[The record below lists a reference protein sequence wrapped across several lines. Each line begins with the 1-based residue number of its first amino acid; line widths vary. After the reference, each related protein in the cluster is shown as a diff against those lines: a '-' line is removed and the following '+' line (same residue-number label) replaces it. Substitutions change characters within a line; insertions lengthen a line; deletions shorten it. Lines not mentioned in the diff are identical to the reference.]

1 MVGAGLAI
9 RLAVREG
16 KRFIQG
22 IAADRPG
29 EENTFKFYQMDV
41 TLEPAEGEGEMDSP
55 NPAVQPQPP
64 IGGVSRSPMSDLR
77 QGLRNCDTLII

>member
-1 MVGAGLAI
+1 MPRVSVDPNCGI
-9 RLAVREG
+9 RV
-16 KRFIQG
+16 QG

-29 EENTFKFYQMDV
+29 EENTFKFYQLDV
-41 TLEPAEGEGEMDSP
+41 TLEPAEGEGEMDAP